1 VNVTYYVVVPFD
13 RNEDGDL
20 VVATAQEATSALVA
34 ERGAR
39 ALALDHA
46 GAVAFSRTGDTS
58 TGEFQDAAILAQFG
72 DVDLDALSV

>member
-1 VNVTYYVVVPFD
+1 MNVTYFVIVPFD

-20 VVATAQEATSALVA
+20 VAGTAQEVTSALVG

-58 TGEFQDAAILAQFG
+58 TGEFQDAVILAQFSE
-72 DVDLDALSV
+72 VDLDALSV